1 MRIFSTPLLYLGV
14 LFHRSESIQLRII
27 DAAIAARKL
36 ELRFERRKLTRKNL
50 VYEARLKA
58 ARAFFEK
65 RETPIFSFKSGFM
78 SNFTP
83 IDIDD
88 DMLQEKTK
96 KAILEYAIYSD
107 DDREA
112 DAAKEAWARLF
123 PGEELPENPE
133 WSVQSAREKQELRT
147 RAN

>member
-1 MRIFSTPLLYLGV
+1 MRIFSTPLLYLGI
-14 LFHRSESIQLRII
+14 LFHRSETIQSWVI
-27 DAAIAARKL
+27 DTAIAARKF
-36 ELRFERRKLTRKNL
+36 ELRFERRKLTRQHIA
-50 VYEARLKA
+50 YEARLKA

-88 DMLQEKTK
+88 DILQDKTK

-112 DAAKEAWARLF
+112 DAAKKAWVRLF
-123 PGEELPENPE
+123 PDEAIPENPE
-133 WSVQSAREKQELRT
+133 WSVQSAREKQELRA